1 MIAIVG
7 DGFIRNIQGSTELM
21 YARMVLN
28 GNPGLFTLNA
38 GVRIASKRLNKV
50 YVSNIQEIQN

>member
-1 MIAIVG
+1 
-7 DGFIRNIQGSTELM
+7 M

-50 YVSNIQEIQN
+50 YVSTGEKVALLEWIRWTVKFDLNS